1 MRRKKWVRS
10 TDRAT
15 LPMNPVT
22 NNISDLLYEYECVVV
37 PGFGGF
43 VTNYRAAEMN
53 GNGIMYPPS
62 RDLGFVDVL
71 TVDDG
76 VLMRRLTQKNG
87 GSYQEALGDIES
99 FTHDC
104 LQTLNHRAAIYVP
117 KVGEIKAD
125 TKGNLQFQAENTNF
139 LADAFG
145 LPELHL
151 PPQETPTEILPVK
164 APAIAPVIKSETKN
178 MAKSTFSLFNILVLV
193 GLVALA
199 YMLWTRYQEN
209 KLNAPTTEERIPVID
224 DREDYYD
231 EDEDVGILDTDE
243 PEYIDENTDTYIEEF
258 NETSEP
264 VTIVDEPVTV
274 VPRETIV
281 IEEPPKKTPP
291 PAPTRTYSAKKKRYI
306 VVVGSFSNGDFA
318 NDMIQRCKRAGYEVD
333 TSWKGGMKRVGIV
346 LYCPPNELDSR
357 LRKVQNQF
365 NRDAW
370 VVK

>member
-1 MRRKKWVRS
+1 
-10 TDRAT
+10 
-15 LPMNPVT
+15 MNPVNT
-22 NNISDLLYEYECVVV
+22 NISDLLYEYECVVV

-43 VTNYRAAEMN
+43 VTNYKSAEMN
-53 GNGIMYPPS
+53 GQAVMYPPS

-71 TVDDG
+71 TIDDG
-76 VLMRRLTQKNG
+76 VLMGRLTQKNG
-87 GSYQEALGDIES
+87 GSYQEALGDIEA

-104 LQTLNHRAAIYVP
+104 LQTLNHREAIYVP

-125 TKGNLQFQAENTNF
+125 TSGNLQFQAENTNF

-151 PPQETPTEILPVK
+151 TPLEKPK
-164 APAIAPVIKSETKN
+164 ALQPIQAPVPAPIIKSETRN
-178 MAKSTFSLFNILVLV
+178 MAKSSFSLLNIIVLAGV
-193 GLVALA
+193 VMLGF
-199 YMLWTRYQEN
+199 MLWNRYQDR
-209 KLNAPTTEERIPVID
+209 KNADTNDIEERIPVFD
-224 DREDYYD
+224 DESEGYYD
-231 EDEDVGILDTDE
+231 EREDLGVIDTD
-243 PEYIDENTDTYIEEF
+243 DEAVDPSLRETTDTYIDDI

-281 IEEPPKKTPP
+281 IEEAPPKKKTT
-291 PAPTRTYSAKKKRYI
+291 PAPTRTYSGKKRRYT

-318 NDMIQRCKRAGYEVD
+318 NDMMQRCKRAGYEVE
-333 TSWKGGMKRVGIV
+333 TSWKGGMKRVGVI
-346 LYCPPNELDSR
+346 LYCPPNELDNR
-357 LRKVQNQF
+357 LKKIQNQF